1 MKILF
6 TRTIEAS
13 IIEKLSQAG
22 HEVVRIDVLTIKPLK
37 NHEKDILKYWD
48 SFQNLVF
55 TSQHAV
61 KFFFDVLNKNHKTL
75 SNAIKIFST
84 SGETR
89 TILQKY
95 GYPPT
100 LSAPTAHSLALLMSE
115 KADLT
120 QGVYFIAGT
129 LTLPTLPQILTEKG
143 LTIHILK
150 VYETLKNPTPA
161 YPLSTIDAIVF
172 FSPSAA
178 ETFLINNTLSESCKI
193 FTLGTTTA
201 QFVHEKTGLK
211 DIFVASQPTID
222 AITDKI
228 IEIL

>member
-1 MKILF
+1 MKVLF

-22 HEVVRIDVLTIKPLK
+22 HEVTCIDALTIQPLK
-37 NHEKDILKYWD
+37 NHEKDILEYCNKFY
-48 SFQNLVF
+48 NLVF

-61 KFFFDVLNKNHKTL
+61 KNFFDVLNKNHKTL
-75 SNAIKIFST
+75 NETIKIFST

-89 TILQKY
+89 TILEKY
-95 GYPPT
+95 GYTPT
-100 LSAPTAHSLALLMSE
+100 LSAPTAESLALLMSE
-115 KADLT
+115 KADLS
-120 QGVYFIAGT
+120 QGVHFIAGT
-129 LTLPTLPQILTEKG
+129 LTLPTLPQILTAKG
-143 LTIHILK
+143 LAIHILK
-150 VYETLKNPTPA
+150 VYETLKKPIPP
-161 YPLSTIDAIVF
+161 YPLSTFDAIAF

-178 ETFLINNTLSESCKI
+178 ESFLTHNTLSESCKI

-201 QFVHEKTGLK
+201 QFIREKTGLK
-211 DIFVASQPTID
+211 DIFVASQPTIN